1 MSGVSSERLVSCEI
15 KVNGTAIPENYPVTA
30 VHVHH
35 SINRLSSATISLLD
49 GDPLTGDFA
58 ISASDV
64 FVPGN
69 ILSVAAGYD
78 GQNTLLFEGV
88 ITTQGLRIQDG
99 GDSVLEIKCQS
110 EVVNNSGS
118 GVDPT
123 AGTGPVMLLT
133 YGENILSFNAEL
145 SALAQLS
152 EVKST
157 ITGEV
162 RFQGSA
168 MVVPGQYVSL
178 AGLGQRFN
186 GDHFV
191 SSVRHDITEG
201 NWTTVAHL
209 GLSALRR
216 VVLDDQS
223 QQIAVNDDNGNSIVM
238 SDSGI
243 AIKSEKN
250 ISLEAGQK
258 IILKGET
265 GIDLQSSSGDVETC
279 AVNIRQS
286 ADMQFA
292 AKGAMTVDVQSSAQ
306 LTLKAAMIMIN

>member
-1 MSGVSSERLVSCEI
+1 MPDLSSGSSVTFEI
-15 KVNGTAIPENYPVTA
+15 KVNGKAIPDNYPVTT

-49 GDPLTGDFA
+49 GDPLTGNFA
-58 ISASDV
+58 ISESDV

-78 GQNTLLFEGV
+78 GQTTLLFEGV
-88 ITTQGLRIQDG
+88 ITAQALRIQNG
-99 GDSVLEIKCQS
+99 GGPVLEIKCQS
-110 EVVNNSGS
+110 EVVNHSGS

-123 AGTGPVMLLT
+123 ADTLPVMTLR
-133 YGENILSFNAEL
+133 YGDNILSLSAEL
-145 SALAQLS
+145 AAVTQVA

-157 ITGEV
+157 LTGEV

-168 MVVPGQYVSL
+168 LVPGKYVSL

-186 GDHFV
+186 GDHWV
-191 SSVRHDITEG
+191 SLVRHDITEG
-201 NWTTVAHL
+201 NWTTAAHL
-209 GLSALRR
+209 GLSALRH

-223 QQIAVNDDNGNSIVM
+223 RQITVSDDNGNSIVM

-258 IILKGET
+258 IILTGEV
-265 GIDLQSSSGDVETC
+265 GIDLQSPSGDVETC
-279 AVNIRQS
+279 AMNIRQS

-292 AKGAMTVDVQSSAQ
+292 AKGAAKVDVQSSGQ
-306 LTLKAAMIMIN
+306 LTLKAAMVMIN